1 MKEIHKYTP
10 KSVERTVYLNVFL
23 ETLII
28 SQGFKPYN
36 NYPRTKKIQT
46 LNFIIKFFHEYIS
59 ITYQGINF

>member
-1 MKEIHKYTP
+1 MKEIHKYTS

-28 SQGFKPYN
+28 SQGSTQKQPYN

-59 ITYQGINF
+59 ITY